1 MHTFI
6 KKHLFCSV
14 FVITSM
20 VLLATILPTSM
31 QSKSNTNVVMA
42 SSEPTKKPTTV
53 KQTNQNY
60 NISFTKK
67 STKKLKKYKSLGVLK
82 VSHFCGCR
90 KCNGKYYGMPTAAGT
105 KMVEGRTIA
114 VDAKNPIVP
123 LGTKLLING
132 QIYTAEDTGNL
143 NAHGRQLDIYVK
155 SHKECYR
162 LGVKSYQVKVVK

>member
-1 MHTFI
+1 MYTFI
-6 KKHLFCSV
+6 KKHLISSI
-14 FVITSM
+14 FVIM
-20 VLLATILPTSM
+20 AVILLAALSPM
-31 QSKSNTNVVMA
+31 NMPEKSDQELITV
-42 SSEPTKKPTTV
+42 SLEPTKRETAI
-53 KQTNQNY
+53 KQKVQNY

-67 STKKLKKYKSLGVLK
+67 KIEKTSKYKNLGVLK

-90 KCNGKYYGMPTAAGT
+90 QCNGKYYGMPTASGT
-105 KMVEGRTIA
+105 KMVEGRTVA
-114 VDAKNPIVP
+114 VDARNPVVP

-162 LGVKSYQVKVVK
+162 LGVKSYQVKIVK